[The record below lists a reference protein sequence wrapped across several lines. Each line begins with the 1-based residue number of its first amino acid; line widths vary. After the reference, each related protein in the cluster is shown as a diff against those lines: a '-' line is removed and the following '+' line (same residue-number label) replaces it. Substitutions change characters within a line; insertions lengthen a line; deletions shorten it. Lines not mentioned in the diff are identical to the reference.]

1 MEHDGGRTR
10 VRMTSHTTGSGAQPE
25 GTSLPPPRPFGEAN
39 TLTLPRRRRHAPG
52 QGSVVGLT
60 ATPDAGGAVLR
71 AEIMRVDATPLTV
84 SF

>member
-1 MEHDGGRTR
+1 
-10 VRMTSHTTGSGAQPE
+10 MTSHTPGSGAQPE

-60 ATPDAGGAVLR
+60 AVAVAGAGGAVLR
-71 AEIMRVDATPLTV
+71 AEIMRLEATPVTV
-84 SF
+84 TF

>member
-1 MEHDGGRTR
+1 
-10 VRMTSHTTGSGAQPE
+10 MTSHTPGSGAQPE

-60 ATPDAGGAVLR
+60 ADAEAGGAVLR
-71 AEIMRVDATPLTV
+71 AEIMRVDATPSTV
-84 SF
+84 TF

>member
-10 VRMTSHTTGSGAQPE
+10 VRMTSHTPGSGAQPE

-60 ATPDAGGAVLR
+60 PVHDADGAMLR
-71 AEIMRVDATPLTV
+71 AEIMRVDATPVTV
-84 SF
+84 TF